1 MLFMLTLRQILS
13 FLGWCLTGDPIS
25 SSYRLEIIEFMQS
38 WGLLCVK
45 LNDQMNT
52 GNFARHSFFFFINQ
66 VKKSPLLKASKF
78 LFYFCFSFYLSL
90 TLLLLFLFSS
100 DRVRGAGVP
109 NCKSCIPDGV
119 VRLSKIFW
127 HLCGL
132 SHSYRTL
139 FSLYDI
145 WVVKS
150 LSWLY

>member
-1 MLFMLTLRQILS
+1 MLFMLTLGQILS
-13 FLGWCLTGDPIS
+13 FLGWCLTRDPIS

-52 GNFARHSFFFFINQ
+52 GNFARHSFFFINQ
-66 VKKSPLLKASKF
+66 VKKSPVLKASKIFVLF
-78 LFYFCFSFYLSL
+78 L
-90 TLLLLFLFSS
+90 LLLLFLFSS

-109 NCKSCIPDGV
+109 NCKSCIPDGM
-119 VRLSKIFW
+119 VRFSKIFW

-139 FSLYDI
+139 FSLYDR

-150 LSWLY
+150 LCWLY

>member
-1 MLFMLTLRQILS
+1 M
-13 FLGWCLTGDPIS
+13 
-25 SSYRLEIIEFMQS
+25 
-38 WGLLCVK
+38 K

-66 VKKSPLLKASKF
+66 VKKSPLLKASKI

-119 VRLSKIFW
+119 VRLSKIF
-127 HLCGL
+127 
-132 SHSYRTL
+132 
-139 FSLYDI
+139 
-145 WVVKS
+145 
-150 LSWLY
+150 